1 MNNPTVIVIT
11 GPTATGKTA
20 LGVALAQQLNTEV
33 ISADS
38 MQIYRHMDI
47 GTAKPMPAET
57 MGVPHHMVD
66 VAEPTED
73 YSVARWVEEASAH
86 ADALLAAGK
95 TPLVVG
101 GTGLYID
108 SLLSGRSFS
117 AAPGDTGLRER
128 LGAEYDALG
137 GETMLAKL
145 AAVDPERAGK
155 LSAADKRRIVRALE
169 VYALTGETITEHD
182 RKTQL
187 LPPRYPSVRFALTY
201 RDRETLYE
209 RIDARVD
216 CMEEM
221 GLFEEVE
228 ALLARGLTAEHT
240 AMQAIGYKEI
250 VAALRGE
257 CTRQEALDK
266 VKQES
271 RRYAKRQL
279 TWLRRD
285 KDIHWLHR
293 EDCPTTGEAL
303 DQIWRI
309 LRQEMT

>member
-1 MNNPTVIVIT
+1 MNKPTVIVIT

-38 MQIYRHMDI
+38 MQIYRLMDI
-47 GTAKPMPAET
+47 GTAKPRPEET
-57 MGVPHHMVD
+57 HGIPHHMVD
-66 VAEPTED
+66 VADPTEE
-73 YSVARWVEEASAH
+73 YSVARWTEEASRT
-86 ADALLAAGK
+86 ADALMAGSK
-95 TPLVVG
+95 CPIVVG

-117 AAPGDTGLRER
+117 AAPGDSGLRDA
-128 LGAEYDALG
+128 LGAEYDAIG
-137 GETMLAKL
+137 GEEMLKKLSAVDPDRAAKL
-145 AAVDPERAGK
+145 A
-155 LSAADKRRIVRALE
+155 AADKRRIVRALE
-169 VYALTGETITEHD
+169 VFRLTGETITEHD

-187 LPPRYPSVRFALTY
+187 LPPRYPSVRFALTF
-201 RDRETLYE
+201 RDREKLYE
-209 RIDARVD
+209 RIDKRVD
-216 CMEEM
+216 LMEQE
-221 GLFEEVE
+221 GLFDEVQH
-228 ALLARGLTAEHT
+228 LLDTGLTHEHT

-285 KDIHWLHR
+285 KDIHWLCR
-293 EDCPTTGEAL
+293 EDCPTAEEAL
-303 DQIWRI
+303 DQICKI
-309 LRQEMT
+309 LRQE

>member
-1 MNNPTVIVIT
+1 MNNPSVIVIT

-20 LGVALAQQLNTEV
+20 LGVALAQKLNTEV

-38 MQIYRHMDI
+38 MQIYRRMDI
-47 GTAKPMPAET
+47 GTAKPRREET
-57 MGVPHHMVD
+57 MGIPHHMID
-66 VAEPTED
+66 VADPTED
-73 YSVARWVEEASAH
+73 YSAARWVDEAGQK

-95 TPLVVG
+95 MPLIVG

-117 AAPGDTGLRER
+117 AAPGDSGIRER
-128 LGAEYDALG
+128 LSAEYDAIG
-137 GETMLAKL
+137 GAAMREKL
-145 AAVDPERAGK
+145 AAVDPERAARLAEG
-155 LSAADKRRIVRALE
+155 DKRRIVRSLE
-169 VYALTGETITEHD
+169 VYELTGETITEHD
-182 RKTQL
+182 RKTRL

-201 RDRETLYE
+201 RDRETLYR

-216 CMEEM
+216 CMEAE

-228 ALLARGLTAEHT
+228 SLLARGLTDKHT

-285 KDIHWLHR
+285 KELHWLCR

-303 DQIWRI
+303 DQICKI
-309 LRQEMT
+309 LRQE